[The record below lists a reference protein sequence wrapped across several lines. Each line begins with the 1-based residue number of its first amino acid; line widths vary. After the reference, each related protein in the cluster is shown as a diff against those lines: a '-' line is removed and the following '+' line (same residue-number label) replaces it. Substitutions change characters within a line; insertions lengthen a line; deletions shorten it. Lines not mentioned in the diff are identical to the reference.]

1 MLLAGALVLGAWLL
15 AADAQLA
22 PSRIEKFR
30 LPDYDDAGRLKS
42 QILGDVA
49 DVAADGMVKITNLR
63 VEIYKEGKLDA
74 VLWAADCLFNQ
85 KDRSLVSDSNVR
97 LERFGVVI
105 RGKGLRWDNGRQRAE
120 ILDQARVELRN
131 RGLWKRY
138 ARE

>member
-22 PSRIEKFR
+22 PGRIEKFR